1 MTIKVDLKGIVDI
14 VGVLNKILDDL
25 KISTS
30 PRQSFDG
37 FADWVGSV
45 DSESEIWRSKT
56 KNVGYLVKTIYPTSE
71 IVSKIIKSLSS
82 PEASLLQE
90 KAEQAVNKLGLF
102 KGDKYYEANLE
113 DMPRKIIFEEEE
125 AKRWNEL
132 CTLDPSLRG
141 LHLILFNVKEFKDN
155 EPEAYH
161 EFIETLE
168 RKKDPKQRADKVIF
182 SYEVHDGEIPIKKSV
197 GEGAESGY

>member
-1 MTIKVDLKGIVDI
+1 MKIVIDLKNIDTIGNVINYILPAIGIPPFS
-14 VGVLNKILDDL
+14 LPSL
-25 KISTS
+25 
-30 PRQSFDG
+30 DG

-45 DSESEIWRSKT
+45 DSESEIWRNK
-56 KNVGYLVKTIYPTSE
+56 KKEVGYLVKTIYPTSE
-71 IVSKIIKSLSS
+71 IVSKIIESLSS
-82 PEASLLQE
+82 SEASLLQK

-113 DMPRKIIFEEEE
+113 HMPGNIIFEEEE
-125 AKRWNEL
+125 TKRWNEL
-132 CTLDPSLRG
+132 CTLDPSLRE

-155 EPEAYH
+155 EPEAYR

-182 SYEVHDGEIPIKKSV
+182 SYEVHDGEMPS
-197 GEGAESGY
+197 